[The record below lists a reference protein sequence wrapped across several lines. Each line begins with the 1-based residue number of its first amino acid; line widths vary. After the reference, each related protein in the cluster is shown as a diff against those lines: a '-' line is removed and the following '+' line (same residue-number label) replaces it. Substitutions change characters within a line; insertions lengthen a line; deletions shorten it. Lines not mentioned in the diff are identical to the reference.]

1 MSTFDVS
8 DITSSTLTAG
18 VTQLPENK
26 SNTLGK
32 EDFLNLL
39 VTQMKNQDPL
49 SPMDNKD
56 LVLQLSQLST
66 LEGTQNLND
75 SMKSF
80 INTSSLST
88 ASGMI
93 GKDVVYADTVTGNS
107 VIGNVE
113 AVKVVGGTNTL
124 IVGGA
129 EVALSQVKYVYT
141 PATTPTTTTN

>member
-1 MSTFDVS
+1 MSTGFDVS
-8 DITSSTLTAG
+8 DITSSSLTTG
-18 VTQLPENK
+18 IPQLSETAKNK
-26 SNTLGK
+26 LDK

-39 VTQMKNQDPL
+39 VVQMKNQDPL

-75 SMKSF
+75 NMTSF
-80 INTSSLST
+80 INTSSFST
-88 ASGMI
+88 ATNMI
-93 GKDVVYADTVTGNS
+93 GKDVVYADTTTGNTL
-107 VIGNVE
+107 IGNVE

-129 EVALSQVKYVYT
+129 EVALTQVKYVYT
-141 PATTPTTTTN
+141 PTSTTKTE